1 MNQDLFQGATTHRA
15 LARQPIGPVL
25 LTVVLTVVF
34 GRTLTLTVVS
44 LRRGTWWRAEACTT
58 TIRQRPTGSTPAA
71 KLHNPPGGCGNAIQ
85 DGTYPSVWNND
96 SVDRSFGIRA
106 KIFLDQ
112 ITASGSLV
120 STLEVPN
127 RSQNGVPATKDQM
140 VTSFSSKS
148 ELALNL
154 SLDHQYLTFM
164 GYFAPIDA
172 IDVSNSN
179 TPGAVDPTNPVPGTA
194 GFPGCRASRSE
205 GQAQVHRD
213 QRIQRQQWTC
223 GHFEQ
228 R

>member
-1 MNQDLFQGATTHRA
+1 MIQNLFQKPAAHCT
-15 LARQPIGPVL
+15 LAYPIRTVL
-25 LTVVLTVVF
+25 LAAASIAIFAANARADRSFFRPGNL
-34 GRTLTLTVVS
+34 VVS
-44 LRRGTWWRAEACTT
+44 RSVYDNNPSNLVPGQVLPPNCTT
-58 TIRQRPTGSTPAA
+58 
-71 KLHNPPGGCGNAIQ
+71 PPGGCGNAIQ

-96 SVDRSFGIRA
+96 SVDRSFGITA

-154 SLDHQYLTFM
+154 SLDHQFLTFM
-164 GYFAPIDA
+164 GYFTPIDA
-172 IDVSNSN
+172 LDVSNSN

-205 GQAQVHRD
+205 GQVQVHRD
-213 QRIQRQQWTC
+213 QRI
-223 GHFEQ
+223 
-228 R
+228 